1 MFTEKEEQNLN
12 SASKLT
18 NKKLQT
24 ADVNHRIWRLELL
37 VVLSIFGFAVVWIW
51 DNIPIKINSN
61 YDTVSRDMED
71 RIMAKVD
78 DKILSVMKELD
89 ALRSSGNKD
98 VTDQAEKKA
107 VVKLEKPHQ
116 TKMTSKFKISHAF
129 NDSKESM
136 EDISFVYSPSSVNEQ
151 TISRTLQLQESSSS
165 SLSESSLFSL
175 SSCTDSIFLLHTHLN
190 LEDTNTNLEL
200 RENTSGKIHVFK
212 STFDDTTNFENSY
225 FACLSP
231 GIYLLDI
238 TYDGTQ
244 DKNPCTDWK
253 DCYHIVINDKILLQ
267 GTDFSD
273 AASYSFYI
281 THQGMSRERLCHKLP
296 MLSSNNQFDRFVQSD
311 REDSIVTKLISISSL
326 TALGNHKSPQYKAAC
341 WILFDDERQLS
352 SSSKWLVDRY
362 ILALL
367 FYSMGV
373 NAELFIPFHTCDSD
387 GIQCDERGFIT
398 HIQKSKLRL

>member
-1 MFTEKEEQNLN
+1 MFIEKEEQNLN

-175 SSCTDSIFLLHTHLN
+175 SSCTDSIFLLHTH
-190 LEDTNTNLEL
+190 
-200 RENTSGKIHVFK
+200 SQ
-212 STFDDTTNFENSY
+212 Y
-225 FACLSP
+225 FC
-231 GIYLLDI
+231 
-238 TYDGTQ
+238 
-244 DKNPCTDWK
+244 
-253 DCYHIVINDKILLQ
+253 VKILVCC
-267 GTDFSD
+267 
-273 AASYSFYI
+273 I
-281 THQGMSRERLCHKLP
+281 
-296 MLSSNNQFDRFVQSD
+296 
-311 REDSIVTKLISISSL
+311 I
-326 TALGNHKSPQYKAAC
+326 
-341 WILFDDERQLS
+341 
-352 SSSKWLVDRY
+352 
-362 ILALL
+362 
-367 FYSMGV
+367 
-373 NAELFIPFHTCDSD
+373 
-387 GIQCDERGFIT
+387 
-398 HIQKSKLRL
+398 